1 MSDIR
6 FDGRTAI
13 VTGAGRGLGRAYAR
27 LLASRGAAAVV
38 DDYGTDP
45 DGSNPSPKPAHE
57 VAEEIVAEG
66 GTAVACTES
75 VVTPAGAHAVAATAL
90 DNFGRID
97 ILVNNAGIVIPR
109 PFEQTSPEIF
119 QKHLDVNVLGQAA
132 MAQACWPQLTA
143 NRGNVVHIASS
154 SMIGIDVLSAYGAS
168 KGGAYALMRTL
179 AVVGKPSGVRVN
191 AVFPLGSTR
200 MVEASGGAVPTP
212 EIRAFVDRELAPAK
226 VAPVVG
232 FLAHADCPV
241 TGQAFTAGR
250 GRVAL
255 VFVGE
260 TPGYR
265 SDDLTIEAVAANFDQ
280 VRDTSTFFDFF
291 DSDEMMAYVMG
302 IDGDAT

>member
-1 MSDIR
+1 MSELR
-6 FDGRTAI
+6 FDDRVAI

-27 LLASRGAAAVV
+27 LLASRGAAVVV
-38 DDYGTDP
+38 DDYGTEP
-45 DGSNPSPKPAHE
+45 DGSNPSPGPAHE
-57 VAEEIVAEG
+57 VAEEITAEG
-66 GTAVACTES
+66 GTAVACAES
-75 VVTPAGAHAVAATAL
+75 VVTSAGARAMVQAAM
-90 DNFGRID
+90 DSFGRVD
-97 ILVNNAGIVIPR
+97 ILVNNAGIVIAR
-109 PFEQTSPEIF
+109 PFEQTDPDVF

-154 SMIGIDVLSAYGAS
+154 AMIGIDVLSAYGAS

-179 AVVGKPSGVRVN
+179 AVVGKPNGVRVN
-191 AVFPLGSTR
+191 ALFPLASTR

-212 EIRAFVDRELAPAK
+212 EIRAFVDRELAPTK
-226 VAPVVG
+226 VSPMVG

-260 TPGYR
+260 TPGFR
-265 SDDLTIEAVAANFDQ
+265 SDDLTIESIAANFDQ

-291 DSDEMMAYVMG
+291 DNDEMMAYVMG
-302 IDGDAT
+302 MES